1 MRRWTDETMQ
11 QIMPELRAALAQ
23 SPEVCFE
30 ALDPDLSAGYAGT
43 AVEIEGT
50 THLYRSLKSWMELAE
65 LLGCRMRTPKPSV
78 CPYVRLCFRRL
89 SDDSFHRSSAED
101 RAEKYGE
108 GTPFWQIRKLEE
120 PAFLHYYLQ
129 ALENVDILKRGR
141 ILDLGVHR
149 GDEYQAIRSLYE
161 KASQPLPEFIGIDHS
176 ESAIAEA
183 TRRFPKECARFI
195 QADINDLSRLS
206 LGRFDLLISI
216 GTLQSPGIPYKQLL
230 MELVQQY
237 LTPSSALILGFPN
250 CRWIGGEMCYGAKVP
265 NYTMSEMGHLYSDV
279 IFAKKYLQQKK
290 YRVTVTGKQYVFVT
304 ATKIGVG

>member
-1 MRRWTDETMQ
+1 MQ
-11 QIMPELRAALAQ
+11 QIMPELRAALAK

-30 ALDPDLSAGYAGT
+30 VLDPDLSTGYAGT

-65 LLGCRMRTPKPSV
+65 LLGCRMRTPKPSDY
-78 CPYVRLCFRRL
+78 PYVKLRFRRL
-89 SDDSFHRSSAED
+89 SDDSFHRSNAEK

-108 GTPFWQIRKLEE
+108 DSPFWQIRKLEE

-129 ALENVDILKRGR
+129 ALENVDILNKSR

-149 GDEYQAIRSLYE
+149 GDEYQAIRSLLDE
-161 KASQPLPEFIGIDHS
+161 ASQPLPEFVGIDHAK
-176 ESAIAEA
+176 SAIAEA
-183 TRRFPKECARFI
+183 TRRFPEEGARFI

-216 GTLQSPGIPYKQLL
+216 GTLQSPGIAYKQLL
-230 MELVQQY
+230 MELVQQH
-237 LTPSSALILGFPN
+237 LTPSGALILGFPN

-304 ATKIGVG
+304 ATKIGVGRE